1 MLQLQLA
8 LFPEGVT
15 AINRDVGFQCRD
27 GQLTY
32 FHGHLPVFHHAG
44 EDIVSFR
51 VITSEMILNG
61 AVRECDIVRTFG
73 VPRITVRRSVRKLR
87 EEGIPGFFHDRRHG
101 YPTVLKTEV
110 SLRAQQLLDEGK
122 SVSATGRE
130 LGVKCNTLRK
140 AISQGRLKRRGGGTP
155 APGVAVS
162 TKSERSETDSKAPMG
177 NAATR
182 SLERVAAAMG
192 ALESAPVEFAAAC
205 DVAGGGVLLAVPA
218 LLAAGLL
225 RYTQELYRLPNGFY
239 GITSIFLLLALMAL
253 ARIKS
258 VEQLRYATPGEW
270 GHLLGLDRIPEV
282 RTLRAKLKVLCQQA
296 GRALE
301 WSARLARDW
310 MAAQQE
316 SELVF
321 YVDGHVRV
329 YHGDL
334 TPLPR
339 HYVARER
346 LCLRATTDYW
356 INAMDGQPFFFVNQA
371 VDPGLLA
378 TLRQELV
385 PFLRKHAPVPAPLQR
400 QMEAD
405 PLQHRFT
412 LVFDREAYSPEFFRQ
427 MKDQRIAI
435 LTYHKY
441 PQDAWPEEEFVE
453 RTLTLGGGET
463 IAMKLA
469 ERGTWLSSGKLW
481 VREIRKRSANGRQV
495 SILSTNYKA
504 DYTALAVSMFAR
516 WTQENFYKYMREH
529 YSLDRL
535 VEYGIEPLPEDTR
548 VVNPAWRQLDQQIRR
563 KNGQLQ
569 RQHALFGQLG
579 LQAPLSESEVTRYEQ
594 NKGQMQEGID
604 GLSKEIAA
612 LKQQRQETP
621 HHLAVKNL
629 PEQERF
635 SRLATERKH
644 FVDTLKMISYRAET
658 AMVSVLRDRLARSD
672 DARALARQIYE
683 TDVDLLP
690 DQEAKTL
697 TVYLHHL
704 TQAAHDEAL
713 RHLREQLNQTETLFP
728 GTELRLVYRIGSS
741 QVPRDQEV

>member
-15 AINRDVGFQCRD
+15 AINRDIGVQCRD
-27 GQLTY
+27 GQVTY
-32 FHGHLPVFHHAG
+32 FHGHLPVFHHAAQ
-44 EDIVSFR
+44 DTVSFR
-51 VITSEMILNG
+51 VITSEMIWNG
-61 AVRECDIVRTFG
+61 AVRECDIVRSFA
-73 VPRITVRRSVRKLR
+73 VPRITVRRAVRKLR
-87 EEGIPGFFHDRRHG
+87 EEGIASFFHDRRHG
-101 YPTVLKTEV
+101 YATVLKTEV
-110 SLRAQQLLDEGK
+110 SQRAQQLLDEGK
-122 SVSATGRE
+122 RVPEIGRE
-130 LGVKCNTLRK
+130 LGVKFNTLHK
-140 AISQGRLKRRGGGTP
+140 AISQGRLKRREG
-155 APGVAVS
+155 APPLPVAAVS
-162 TKSERSETDSKAPMG
+162 TKSERNETDSLAPMG

-192 ALESAPVEFAAAC
+192 ALESAPVEFEAAC

-218 LLAAGLL
+218 LLATGLL

-258 VEQLRYATPGEW
+258 VEQLRYAAPGEW

-296 GRALE
+296 GKALE
-301 WSARLARDW
+301 WNTLLARDW

-339 HYVARER
+339 HYVARQK

-385 PFLRKHAPVPAPLQR
+385 PFLQKHAPVSVQLQQR
-400 QMEAD
+400 IQAD

-441 PQDAWPEEEFVE
+441 PEDPWPEEAFVE
-453 RTLTLGGGET
+453 HELTLGGGET

-481 VREIRKRSANGRQV
+481 VREIRKLCADGHQV
-495 SILSTNYKA
+495 AILSTNYKA
-504 DYTALAVSMFAR
+504 DYTALSVSMFAR

-569 RQHALFGQLG
+569 RQHTLFGQLS
-579 LQAPLSESEVTRYEQ
+579 LQAPLSESEVTRFER
-594 NKGQMQEGID
+594 NKGQMQEGIE

-612 LKQQRQETP
+612 LKKQRQETP
-621 HHLAVKNL
+621 HHLTVKKL
-629 PEQERF
+629 PEEDRF

-658 AMVSVLRDRLARSD
+658 SMASVLRDKLARHD
-672 DARALARQIYE
+672 DGRALARQIYD
-683 TDVDLLP
+683 TDVDLQP
-690 DQEAKTL
+690 DLEAKTL
-697 TVYLHHL
+697 TIYLHHL

-713 RHLREQLNQTETLFP
+713 RHLCDQLNQTETLFP
-728 GTELRLVYRIGSS
+728 GTDLRLVYRLGSS
-741 QVPRDQEV
+741 LLP

>member
-1 MLQLQLA
+1 MPQLQLA
-8 LFPEGVT
+8 LFPAGVT
-15 AINRDVGFQCRD
+15 AITREVGVECRD
-27 GQLTY
+27 GQVTY
-32 FHGHLPVFHHAG
+32 FYGHLPLFHHAAQ
-44 EDIVSFR
+44 DAISFR
-51 VITSEMILNG
+51 IITSEMILSG
-61 AVRECDIVRTFG
+61 AVRECDILRAFA
-73 VPRITVRRSVRKLR
+73 VPRITLRRSVKKLR
-87 EEGIPGFFHDRRHG
+87 EEGIASFFQDRRRG
-101 YPTVLKTEV
+101 RPTVLKTEV
-110 SLRAQQLLDEGK
+110 SQRAQRLLDEGK
-122 SVSATGRE
+122 SVPEVGRE
-130 LGVKCNTLRK
+130 LGVKFNTLHK
-140 AISQGRLKRRGGGTP
+140 AIRQGRLRQRTGGTP
-155 APGVAVS
+155 LQGEAVS
-162 TKSERSETDSKAPMG
+162 TKSERSETDSLAPMG

-192 ALESAPVEFAAAC
+192 ALESAPVEFEAAC
-205 DVAGGGVLLAVPA
+205 DVAGGGVLLALPA
-218 LLAAGLL
+218 LLATGLL
-225 RYTQELYRLPNGFY
+225 RYTQQLYRLPNGFY

-253 ARIKS
+253 ARIRS
-258 VEQLRYATPGEW
+258 MEQLRYAAPGEW
-270 GHLLGLDRIPEV
+270 GQLLGLDRIPEV
-282 RTLRAKLKVLCQQA
+282 RTLRAKLNVLCQQA

-301 WSARLARDW
+301 WNTRLARDW

-346 LCLRATTDYW
+346 LCLRGTTDYW
-356 INAMDGQPFFFVNQA
+356 INAMDGQPFFFVNKA

-378 TLRQELV
+378 TLRQDLI
-385 PFLRKHAPVPAPLQR
+385 PFLEAHAPIPAERR
-400 QMEAD
+400 QQMQAD

-427 MKDQRIAI
+427 MKDQRIAV

-441 PQDAWPEEEFVE
+441 PEANWPEEEFVE
-453 RTLTLGGGET
+453 HRLTLEGGET

-469 ERGTWLSSGKLW
+469 ERGTWLSGKLW
-481 VREIRKRSANGRQV
+481 VREIRKLSANGQQV
-495 SILSTNYKA
+495 AILSTNYKA

-579 LQAPLSESEVTRYEQ
+579 LQAPLSESEVTRFER

-604 GLSKEIAA
+604 GLSKAIAA
-612 LKQQRQETP
+612 LKKQRQETP
-621 HHLAVKNL
+621 HHLAVKDL
-629 PEQERF
+629 PEQDRF

-658 AMVSVLRDRLARSD
+658 AMASVLRDRLARHD
-672 DARALARQIYE
+672 DARALARQIYD

-690 DQEAKTL
+690 DLEAKTL
-697 TVYLHHL
+697 TIYLHHL

-713 RHLREQLNQTETLFP
+713 RHLCDQLNQTETLFP
-728 GTELRLVYRIGSS
+728 GTELRLVYRLGSS
-741 QVPRDQEV
+741 LLPRDQEV